1 MAPRK
6 PSEQCAEAR
15 YLGTDSTQQLA
26 SPTRTSL
33 PTTSHQRHA
42 DRRSTDDPVSPRQ
55 YLTGPMVCARYS
67 ITDMSLWRWL
77 HDAELR
83 FPQPALRVKDRR
95 YWLESDLITWERS
108 QVPCRDEAVRDKR
121 SKHRIAAED
130 SERTIIEKFAKRAAK
145 AGA

>member
-1 MAPRK
+1 
-6 PSEQCAEAR
+6 
-15 YLGTDSTQQLA
+15 
-26 SPTRTSL
+26 
-33 PTTSHQRHA
+33 
-42 DRRSTDDPVSPRQ
+42 
-55 YLTGPMVCARYS
+55 MVCARYS

-77 HDAELR
+77 RDAELR

-130 SERTIIEKFAKRAAK
+130 SERTIIEKFAKRAAT